1 MAKNCCNA
9 LCVSLLS
16 VHICLQD
23 VERSRQAG
31 KASKGPSK
39 QLAAALCSLA
49 EMKMSQAEDVAA
61 VSALIQV

>member
-1 MAKNCCNA
+1 MLGEATSPLVA
-9 LCVSLLS
+9 AAAAA
-16 VHICLQD
+16 QD

-31 KASKGPSK
+31 QGSKGPSK

-61 VSALIQV
+61 VS